1 MRKITP
7 FGEIEVFDSHVHFF
21 SDGFFR
27 TLIGQGAHL
36 SGDPDPMGKVES
48 LTGWT
53 MPSGEPSELA
63 RAWIDEFDRHAVA
76 GGMLI
81 ASVPGD
87 EASVAAAVAAFPDR
101 IRGGF
106 MLDPTKPD
114 AAERARRAFDELNLS
129 VVCLFPAMQGFS
141 MADHETVRAV
151 VSLSAEHSGTAVFV
165 HCGALSVGV
174 RRKLGLPSRFD
185 LRFSNPLDLHGLA
198 AEFTTARFIVPH
210 FGAGMFREALM
221 LADLCPNVYLD
232 TSSSNGWIKYQPA
245 PIDLA
250 TVFRRAL
257 DVIGHRRLLFGT
269 DSSFFPRGWQPAI
282 FDAQVKIMH
291 EIGLDPDQAQAIL
304 GGNFRNL
311 LEVESRK

>member
-36 SGDPDPMGKVES
+36 SGDPDPMGKAAS
-48 LTGWT
+48 LTGWI
-53 MPSGEPSELA
+53 MPPGEPSELA

-87 EASVAAAVAAFPDR
+87 EASIGAAVAAFPDR

-151 VSLSAEHSGTAVFV
+151 VSLAAERSGKAVFV
-165 HCGALSVGV
+165 HCGALSVGA
-174 RRKLGLPSRFD
+174 RKKLGLPIRFD
-185 LRFSNPLDLHGLA
+185 LRFSNPLDLHKTA
-198 AEFTTARFIVPH
+198 VEFPTVPFIVPH

-250 TVFRRAL
+250 TVFKRTL
-257 DVIGHRRLLFGT
+257 DVIGHQRLLFGT
-269 DSSFFPRGWQPAI
+269 DSSFFPRGWHSAI
-282 FDAQVKIMH
+282 FDAQVKIME
-291 EIGLDPDQAQAIL
+291 EIGLDPDQARAIL

-311 LEVESRK
+311 IEVESKK